1 MYHPSVYASGSGGKS
16 AILLVIVPV
25 LSLLV
30 LLLVLPGI
38 AKNSTSNSSMCI
50 TSSNESTRCVLEYM
64 VDECIPGR
72 YFWLE

>member
-30 LLLVLPGI
+30 LLLVLLGTLTRGI
-38 AKNSTSNSSMCI
+38 AKNSTSDLALV
-50 TSSNESTRCVLEYM
+50 CV
-64 VDECIPGR
+64 
-72 YFWLE
+72 